1 MEDYCESVLKT
12 NEMAALDPMDGSGT
26 SSTKNSERTSDELL
40 VSVKQRR
47 KLFKNFARFVDA
59 ADEVEKKVMEKLLSV
74 QMCTERQRDMIVGPI
89 EKFRKELCERFEE
102 LGRDKWPRTVL
113 RLMREQNVETVEE
126 IRELC
131 ERGRREGKSST
142 SEKLKNYQNN
152 MTVLQTE
159 NERLQERI
167 RKCESEKLAA
177 EKRLRKAQRA
187 FEAEKRTAEG
197 LKANL
202 QHAAGEFEICRV
214 QDEKHQIIQKRSRRA
229 SGSPTDSRRSSL
241 RSRTREQSQG
251 TLEEEESG
259 DDWRGKVN
267 GWDIQ
272 REKAVHS
279 EKTENRR
286 IKNAGSLSGSERSE
300 MKGMVECMSRMM
312 KSSAL
317 PEPRCFDGSG
327 DFGELKRTFL
337 LKYGQVTSGDDEL
350 VAILEDKFLKGPAKA
365 LFKSLARRYERPI
378 KSLFDEFEMKL
389 RKRQGDSKAEA
400 LNEFDGLQKEQSKK
414 MWEYLTEVEKWSKLA
429 YPEVSEETLSQMRTT
444 KLMKAVR
451 DDDTLHRMLIMKR
464 LEIPLRHQYEN
475 LKDIVLQQENEKRR
489 AYGQK
494 KRENAVVRGKPWMDR
509 AEGRRNNPHKEDR
522 KDESEPNQR
531 ERNRDIPNTKC
542 FRCGAVGHMARQ
554 CTSRPVQNVDAEKE
568 AVGAEMVELVDILGQ
583 KRRIVI
589 DSGAVCRDA
598 HRSLGTVKEEVSRL
612 VENELD
618 IFLLGTNSFET
629 VGVELKW
636 KAERAV
642 ARAARKLRVPPQS
655 CAQIA
660 VRTEADLGDVILLE
674 SEKEWVPTSLCS
686 KNEDGNVTILVS
698 NWKDQPL
705 LIKKNQVI
713 GVGSRD
719 WAMCKPEAAQA
730 AINMMELDRK
740 IPLEGAR
747 KKDAV
752 LKILKENGEIPEGK
766 IEKIVAEFSDIF
778 AIEDNELTQTNMTEC
793 AIELEKEEPIRQK
806 CRPVPLALQEK
817 VRGMLKDMEER
828 CVIKKC
834 RSPWASPV
842 VLVKKKDGSI
852 RMCVDYRKLN
862 AVIKL
867 NAHPLPHI
875 ESTLQAL
882 RGKKWF
888 TTLDLMA
895 GYWQI
900 PMEEESKEKTA
911 FTVLNEQ
918 YQFEVMPFGLATSPA
933 VFQATMEEV
942 LGEWIGKSVHV
953 YIDDILIA
961 SETENQH
968 AEDLE
973 KVLRRIRTC
982 GLKLKAQKC
991 KIAQKE
997 VDYLG
1002 HAAASTCTANT
1013 STPFHR

>member
-1 MEDYCESVLKT
+1 MEDCCESVLKT

-259 DDWRGKVN
+259 DDWRRKVN

-350 VAILEDKFLKGPAKA
+350 VAILEDKFLKGSAKA

-400 LNEFDGLQKEQSKK
+400 LNEFDGLKREKSKK

-509 AEGRRNNPHKEDR
+509 ADERRNNPHKEDR
-522 KDESEPNQR
+522 KD
-531 ERNRDIPNTKC
+531 D
-542 FRCGAVGHMARQ
+542 
-554 CTSRPVQNVDAEKE
+554 
-568 AVGAEMVELVDILGQ
+568 
-583 KRRIVI
+583 
-589 DSGAVCRDA
+589 
-598 HRSLGTVKEEVSRL
+598 
-612 VENELD
+612 
-618 IFLLGTNSFET
+618 
-629 VGVELKW
+629 
-636 KAERAV
+636 
-642 ARAARKLRVPPQS
+642 
-655 CAQIA
+655 
-660 VRTEADLGDVILLE
+660 
-674 SEKEWVPTSLCS
+674 
-686 KNEDGNVTILVS
+686 
-698 NWKDQPL
+698 
-705 LIKKNQVI
+705 
-713 GVGSRD
+713 
-719 WAMCKPEAAQA
+719 
-730 AINMMELDRK
+730 
-740 IPLEGAR
+740 
-747 KKDAV
+747 
-752 LKILKENGEIPEGK
+752 
-766 IEKIVAEFSDIF
+766 DIF

-933 VFQATMEEV
+933 VFQATMEETNPNV
-942 LGEWIGKSVHV
+942 RTQIES
-953 YIDDILIA
+953 
-961 SETENQH
+961 TEMQDC
-968 AEDLE
+968 AERSGLSGTRH
-973 KVLRRIRTC
+973 RRERNP
-982 GLKLKAQKC
+982 
-991 KIAQKE
+991 
-997 VDYLG
+997 D
-1002 HAAASTCTANT
+1002 
-1013 STPFHR
+1013 R

>member
-1 MEDYCESVLKT
+1 MEDCCESVLKT

-259 DDWRGKVN
+259 DDWRRKVN

-279 EKTENRR
+279 EKTESRR

-317 PEPRCFDGSG
+317 PEPRCFDGSSG

-350 VAILEDKFLKGPAKA
+350 VAILEDKFLKGSAKA

-400 LNEFDGLQKEQSKK
+400 LNEFDGLQREKSKK

-509 AEGRRNNPHKEDR
+509 ADERRNNPHKEDR
-522 KDESEPNQR
+522 KDE
-531 ERNRDIPNTKC
+531 
-542 FRCGAVGHMARQ
+542 
-554 CTSRPVQNVDAEKE
+554 NVDAEKE
-568 AVGAEMVELVDILGQ
+568 AVGAEMVEMVDILGQ

-589 DSGAVCRDA
+589 DSGAVVSVMSTGAWERLKRKCPEWEEKVEVLAKPNFSLVDA
-598 HRSLGTVKEEVSRL
+598 SKAKMPVREQIKVEIGIRGRKAVVVFQL

-719 WAMCKPEAAQA
+719 WAMCKPEVAQA
-730 AINMMELDRK
+730 AINMMELGRK

-747 KKDAV
+747 KKEAV

-766 IEKIVAEFSDIF
+766 IERIVAEFSDIF

-895 GYWQI
+895 
-900 PMEEESKEKTA
+900 
-911 FTVLNEQ
+911 VLNEQ
-918 YQFEVMPFGLATSPA
+918 NQFEVMPFGLATSPA